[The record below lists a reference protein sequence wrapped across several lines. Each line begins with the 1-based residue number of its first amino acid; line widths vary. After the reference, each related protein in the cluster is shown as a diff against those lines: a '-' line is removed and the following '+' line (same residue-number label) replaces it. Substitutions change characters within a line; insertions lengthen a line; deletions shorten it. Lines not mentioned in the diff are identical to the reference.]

1 MVLVGLA
8 DITRVLLLLLRLDI
22 SSQLRTVVEVSIL
35 LLKLVVLGFDV
46 ALLLSQLLN
55 VLEHDF
61 HVDLV
66 LTSTFTS
73 INLLRD
79 QGSISL
85 TGVGAIIA

>member
-55 VLEHDF
+55 VLEHNF

-85 TGVGAIIA
+85 TGV

>member
-35 LLKLVVLGFDV
+35 LLELVVLGFNI

-66 LTSTFTS
+66 LSSTFTS